1 METIVQHISNMMPR
15 NERNI
20 RREVRIKLTAASVS
34 SFYEAFD
41 GGNLGV
47 TLDTML
53 TLVLEEYEREPGKLS
68 DILDRIYERLQT

>member
-1 METIVQHISNMMPR
+1 MTPR

-20 RREVRIKLTAASVS
+20 RRTVELKLTAASVS
-34 SFYEAFD
+34 AFYEAFE
-41 GGNLGV
+41 GGVLGT
-47 TLDTML
+47 TLDNML